1 MSDTRATPTTKP
13 GAFELVEREFVS
25 ATDAEKTLLARPRK
39 SIRRQLA
46 IMFALFAIGS
56 LAITAVIGI
65 LLTVIERKIHLIG
78 VADQLNYEIFQARRF
93 EKNYLLYG
101 SDLEH
106 VDYHIDA
113 AHVSLEQSLGELRVA
128 VSTECLEFLEVN
140 LWHYRELIGK
150 LRKLDQSDEPA
161 VVQARTEVQQQLR
174 ETGSN
179 LVTCGQKIAS
189 TERESVD
196 RWLTVSRLFPA
207 VYLFLVVAL
216 SAYAASFM
224 RRDLMRRLELLMAAA
239 RRIGAGDFSPIV
251 PVRKSRDEL
260 TDLAIAINRMTHELE
275 RRQEFLLQSQ
285 KLRAVGSLTA
295 GIAHELNNP
304 INNIMLTAAVLDE
317 DLESMPDSEKRELIE
332 DIEEQSD
339 RARRIVR
346 NLLDFA
352 RESEISTERLKIQ
365 GVVGTAVGLTAN
377 QLKLSGIRLVRD
389 IPDDLPEIVGD
400 PQYLSQVF
408 LNIIL
413 NAVDAMD
420 GGGTLSLTG
429 RVSSEDGFL
438 AVDISDTG
446 PGMSPQVLNA
456 IFDPFFTTK
465 SRGGGT
471 GLGLSVS
478 LGIVQKHGG
487 DIKVRSK
494 LGDGSTFTVI
504 LPLAPSDQTD
514 SPPHPERRGP

>member
-1 MSDTRATPTTKP
+1 MSDTRAAPAPKA
-13 GAFELVEREFVS
+13 GAFELVERELVT

-39 SIRRQLA
+39 SIRRRLA
-46 IMFALFAIGS
+46 IMIALFAIGS
-56 LAITAVIGI
+56 LAITAVIWI
-65 LLTVIERKIHLIG
+65 LLTAIERKIHLIA
-78 VADQLNYEIFQARRF
+78 VADELNYEIFQARRF
-93 EKNYLLYG
+93 EKNFLLYG

-113 AHVSLEQSLGELRVA
+113 AHIALERSLEELRVA
-128 VSTECLEFLEVN
+128 VTTECLDFLELN

-150 LRKLDQSDEPA
+150 LRRLDQSDDPA
-161 VVQARTEVQQQLR
+161 TVQARTDVQQQLR

-196 RWLTVSRLFPA
+196 RWLTVSRLVPA
-207 VYLFLVVAL
+207 VYLLLVVVL
-216 SAYAASFM
+216 SAYAATFM
-224 RRDLMRRLELLMAAA
+224 RRHIMQRLELLMAAA

-304 INNIMLTAAVLDE
+304 INNIMLTAAVLEE
-317 DLESMPDSEKRELIE
+317 DVESMSEGEKRELIG
-332 DIEEQSD
+332 DIEEQAE
-339 RARRIVR
+339 RARRIVS

-352 RESEISTERLKIQ
+352 RESEITTERLKIQ
-365 GVVGTAVGLTAN
+365 EVVGTAVNLAAN
-377 QLKLSGIRLVRD
+377 QLKLSRIRLVRE
-389 IPDDLPEIVGD
+389 IHDDLPEIVGD

-413 NAVDAMD
+413 NAADAMA
-420 GGGTLSLTG
+420 GGGMLSLSGHVTA
-429 RVSSEDGFL
+429 DNAFL
-438 AVDISDTG
+438 AIDISDTG
-446 PGMSPQVLNA
+446 PGMPPQVLSA

-465 SRGGGT
+465 SSGGGT

-487 DIKVRSK
+487 DIKVSSK
-494 LGDGSTFTVI
+494 LGEGSTFTVI
-504 LPLAPSDQTD
+504 LPLAPSDPIN
-514 SPPHPERRGP
+514 SPPHSERRGL

>member
-1 MSDTRATPTTKP
+1 MSDIRAARAPNA
-13 GAFELVEREFVS
+13 GALDLVEREIVTS
-25 ATDAEKTLLARPRK
+25 TDAEKTLLARPRK
-39 SIRRQLA
+39 SIRRRLA
-46 IMFALFAIGS
+46 IMIALFAIGS
-56 LAITAVIGI
+56 LAITAVMWI

-93 EKNYLLYG
+93 EKNFLLYG

-113 AHVSLEQSLGELRVA
+113 AHIALERSLEDLGVS

-140 LWHYRELIGK
+140 LWHYRELIGN
-150 LRKLDQSDEPA
+150 LRRLDQSDDPA
-161 VVQARTEVQQQLR
+161 TAQSRKDVQQQLR
-174 ETGSN
+174 ESGSN
-179 LVTCGQKIAS
+179 LVSCGQKIANK
-189 TERESVD
+189 ERESVD
-196 RWLTVSRLFPA
+196 RLLIVSRLFPA
-207 VYLFLVVAL
+207 VYLLLVITL
-216 SAYAASFM
+216 SAYAVTFM
-224 RRDLMRRLELLMAAA
+224 RRHIMQRLELLMAAA
-239 RRIGAGDFSPIV
+239 QRIGAGDFSPIV
-251 PVRKSRDEL
+251 PVRKSRDEF

-295 GIAHELNNP
+295 GIAHEVNNP
-304 INNIMLTAAVLDE
+304 INNIMLTAAVLQE
-317 DLESMPDSEKRELIE
+317 DFEAMPEGEKRELIG
-332 DIEEQSD
+332 DIEEQAE

-352 RESEISTERLKIQ
+352 RESEISSERLGIHE
-365 GVVGTAVGLTAN
+365 VVGTAVSLAAN
-377 QLKLSGIRLVRD
+377 QLKLSRIRLVRD
-389 IPDDLPEIVGD
+389 IPADLPEIVGD

-413 NAVDAMD
+413 NAVDAMAD
-420 GGGTLSLTG
+420 GGTLSLSGEVTA
-429 RVSSEDGFL
+429 DNAFL
-438 AVDISDTG
+438 AIDIGDTG
-446 PGMSPQVLNA
+446 PGMSPQVLSA

-465 SRGGGT
+465 SSGGGT

-487 DIKVRSK
+487 DIKVRSI
-494 LGDGSTFTVI
+494 LGEGSTFTVI

-514 SPPHPERRGP
+514 SPPHPEHRGL